1 MRARPILFMARFNQ
15 KRALCT
21 GGSGRLGTELKK
33 LLPKALFPSSA
44 VFNVTNHIQ
53 MEKYIRKNRPS
64 TIIHSAAFISPP
76 LIDKDPQKAIDI
88 NIIATAALAKLC
100 WRYKTKLVYIST
112 DYVFKGDKGNYKE
125 DDPIFPVNK
134 YAWSKLGGECAVN
147 MLDDYLI
154 IRTSFGEKV
163 FPFQKAFVDHYT
175 SRETVDVIAKKIVTV
190 LKSGVRGTIHLGHA
204 RRSVYQYA
212 KSLGGPTPIGKMSID
227 DVPFAVPKDTSLN
240 TTKYRKYAK
249 K

>member
-53 MEKYIRKNRPS
+53 MEKYIRKHRPS

-76 LIDKDPQKAIDI
+76 LIDKDPQKAIEV

-134 YAWSKLGGECAVN
+134 YAWSKLGGECAVR

-154 IRTSFGEKV
+154 VRTSFGEKV
-163 FPFQKAFVDHYT
+163 FPFEKAFVDHYT
-175 SRETVDVIAKKIVTV
+175 SRETVDVIAKKIITV
-190 LKSGVRGTIHLGHA
+190 LKAGIHGTIHLGHA
-204 RRSVYQYA
+204 RRSLYTYA
-212 KSLGGPTPIGKMSID
+212 KALGGGKTIGKMSTA
-227 DVPFAVPKDTSLN
+227 DVSFSVPKDTSLN
-240 TTKYRKYAK
+240 TAKYKKYEK
-249 K
+249 Q

>member
-1 MRARPILFMARFNQ
+1 MAKFSSQRILV
-15 KRALCT
+15 T

-33 LLPKALFPSSA
+33 LLPKALFPGSA
-44 VFNVTNHIQ
+44 VFNVTNYGQ
-53 MEKYIRKNRPS
+53 MEKYIRKHRPS
-64 TIIHSAAFISPP
+64 AIIHSAAFISPP
-76 LIDKDPQKAIDI
+76 LIDKDPQKAIEV

-125 DDPIFPVNK
+125 DDLVFPTNK
-134 YAWSKLGGECAVN
+134 YAWSKLGGECAVR

-154 IRTSFGEKV
+154 VRTSFGEKV

-240 TTKYRKYAK
+240 TTKYKTYAK

>member
-1 MRARPILFMARFNQ
+1 MAKFSSQRILV
-15 KRALCT
+15 T

-33 LLPKALFPSSA
+33 LLPKALFPGSA
-44 VFNVTNHIQ
+44 VFNVTNYGQ
-53 MEKYIRKNRPS
+53 MEKYIRKHRPS
-64 TIIHSAAFISPP
+64 AIIHSAAFISPP
-76 LIDKDPQKAIDI
+76 LIDKDPQKAIEV

-240 TTKYRKYAK
+240 TTKYKTYAK